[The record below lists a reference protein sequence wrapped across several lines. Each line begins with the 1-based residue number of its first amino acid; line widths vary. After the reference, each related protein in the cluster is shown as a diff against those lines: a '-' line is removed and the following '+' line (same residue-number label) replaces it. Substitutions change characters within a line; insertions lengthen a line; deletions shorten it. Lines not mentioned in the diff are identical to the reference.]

1 MSRIWLILAALSC
14 ALAHAATVD
23 SNSVVF
29 NLNGTFNGSFSQ
41 FNPALG
47 TLTGVSVFYSNTT
60 LVMEPV
66 ANINGQTPVFI
77 FADFVGGFSLIL
89 PSVPAFNPFLSFTE
103 IQFGCSSNTG
113 EFTSCSADQIF
124 SDGPLSGS
132 MPLSPSP
139 NFSSYIGASTV
150 AFSLGTIGGISNIN
164 SKPVVTNPIGTN
176 VGLNDLVDS
185 GTLFL
190 EYTFTPASVS
200 VPEPGTAGLLAAG
213 FAALAFHRMLYRVQR
228 RRASCR

>member
-1 MSRIWLILAALSC
+1 MSRVWIILAALSC
-14 ALAHAATVD
+14 AMTQAATVD

-29 NLNGTFNGSFSQ
+29 NLNGTFNGSFTQ

-47 TLTGVSVFYSNTT
+47 TLTAVSVFYSHTM

-66 ANINGQTPVFI
+66 ASINGQTPVFI
-77 FADFVGGFSLIL
+77 FGDFLAGFSLNL

-103 IQFGCSSNTG
+103 IQFGCSSSTG

-124 SDGPLSGS
+124 SDGRLSGS

-139 NFSSYIGASTV
+139 DFSSYIGNSTV
-150 AFSLGTIGGISNIN
+150 AFTLGSIGGISNIM

-176 VGLNDLVDS
+176 IGLNDLTDS

-190 EYTFTPASVS
+190 EYTYTPASTAL
-200 VPEPGTAGLLAAG
+200 PEPGTAGLLAAG
-213 FAALAFHRMLYRVQR
+213 LAALLVFRMKR
-228 RRASCR
+228 RRA